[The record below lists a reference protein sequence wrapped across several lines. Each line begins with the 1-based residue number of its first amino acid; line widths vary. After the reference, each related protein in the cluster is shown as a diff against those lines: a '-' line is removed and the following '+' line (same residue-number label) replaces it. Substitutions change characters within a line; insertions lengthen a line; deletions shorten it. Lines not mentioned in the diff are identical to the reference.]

1 MYGKADS
8 GILRVILQRI
18 LVVNEFEVLFLTFQG
33 GTPGEGM
40 GRLWRRQFQNVKNF

>member
-18 LVVNEFEVLFLTFQG
+18 LVVNEFEVLFLNFS
-33 GTPGEGM
+33 
-40 GRLWRRQFQNVKNF
+40 GRDAGRGDGQALAASVPEC